1 MKHKKRKTAD
11 SDSDSETSENND
23 NSGGKPK
30 AKTGA
35 EWIIELQA
43 LHACSEHNDEH
54 CIIRPNGTHHHLT
67 KQDFSLWGLLLVH
80 NLLLLFE
87 LCAHCS

>member
-11 SDSDSETSENND
+11 SDSDSETSKNNN

-35 EWIIELQA
+35 EWIIKLQA
-43 LHACSEHNDEH
+43 LHACSEHNDKH
-54 CIIRPNGTHHHLT
+54 CII
-67 KQDFSLWGLLLVH
+67 
-80 NLLLLFE
+80 
-87 LCAHCS
+87 